1 MHPVDP
7 VPAQVRQRRQVC
19 LLGQDLGLEAAHLA
33 GGGCMLR
40 HSPLAGSV
48 APAYAYPPPA
58 YGYYGYGY

>member
-1 MHPVDP
+1 
-7 VPAQVRQRRQVC
+7 
-19 LLGQDLGLEAAHLA
+19 
-33 GGGCMLR
+33 MLR